1 MAEQWTMMSPAS
13 LRLPFQE
20 TSRLRLDTL
29 IRLRWLA
36 VAGQTIALLT
46 VYWLLGFP
54 LPLGPCFAAVAVS
67 AWLNVILRLKYPATK
82 RLSDGEA
89 LLYLGYDVAQL
100 AVLLYLTG
108 GLQNP
113 FAFLFLVP
121 VMVSAATL
129 KPKLTLALGV
139 SVLIVAGALAF
150 VHWPLPWYPVESFS
164 TPVLYVV
171 GMWAALACSMMFM
184 GLYAF
189 RVAAEARQLS
199 DALTAT
205 ELILAR
211 EQHVS
216 QLDGLAA
223 AAAHELGTPL
233 ATIALIAKELERDL
247 GRDPVHAEDIV
258 LLREQIQRCR
268 GILSKLTSMGESGD
282 AHYDR
287 MPLSHLIEE
296 VVDPHRHFG
305 IDIEVELNGDGPE
318 PVGRRNPGILYGVGN
333 IVENAVDFARTKV
346 KIEAHWSAR
355 QVIIEILDDGPGFPP
370 DIMDRLGEPYVT
382 TRGRDT
388 RRGVDGEYNV
398 GLGLGFFIAKTL
410 LERTGAV
417 MRLENRTLPET
428 GARVR
433 ITWPRAAMDT
443 EREEQ
448 SRVHPTVLEPL
459 HPYI

>member
-1 MAEQWTMMSPAS
+1 MSPA
-13 LRLPFQE
+13 LMRLPLRE
-20 TSRLRLDTL
+20 PSRLRLDTL

-36 VAGQTIALLT
+36 VVGQTAALLT

-129 KPKLTLALGV
+129 KPKLTLALGG
-139 SVLIVAGALAF
+139 SVLGVAGALAF
-150 VHWPLPWYPVESFS
+150 LHWPLPWYPVQAFS
-164 TPVLYVV
+164 TPFLYVV
-171 GMWAALACSMMFM
+171 GVWVALACSMMFM

-205 ELILAR
+205 ELVLAR

-233 ATIALIAKELERDL
+233 ATIALIGKELERDL
-247 GRDPVHAEDIV
+247 GQDPIHAEDIA

-268 GILSKLTSMGESGD
+268 DILSKLTSMGERGD
-282 AHYDR
+282 AHFDR

-296 VVDPHRHFG
+296 VVDPHRDFG
-305 IDIEVELNGDGPE
+305 IDIEVKLAGDGSE
-318 PVGRRNPGILYGVGN
+318 PIGRRNPGILYGVGN
-333 IVENAVDFARTKV
+333 IIENAVDFARTKV
-346 KIEAHWSAR
+346 KVEARWSAHE
-355 QVIIEILDDGPGFPP
+355 VTIEIVDDGPGFPP
-370 DIMDRLGEPYVT
+370 DIMDKLGEPYVT

-388 RRGVDGEYNV
+388 RRGVEGEYNV

-417 MRLENRTLPET
+417 MLLENRTLPET

-433 ITWPRAAMDT
+433 TTWPRAAMDT

-448 SRVHPTVLEPL
+448 PRVQPPVPELTK
-459 HPYI
+459 PYI